1 MPKYFYNPETLL
13 YEVKKDNKYLKHI
26 KVALLVLAVPVLVC
40 LYFWI
45 YVSVLHLELPKTA
58 WLKRKHASW
67 EARMDILDRK
77 MDIYEQTLTG
87 IEQRDDDVYRS
98 IYGLSPIPEEVR
110 NSGLEG
116 VNRYSQLDAL
126 GANSRLKLSVHRLD
140 VLTKRVYLRSRALDE
155 MWDISSREGD
165 MISCVPNVPPL
176 MTSPGNF
183 RLSSG
188 FGYREDPVYGGAER
202 HVGQDFAADKGT
214 PVYVTGDGVVE
225 KSSFQFRG
233 YGNEIV
239 VDHGYGYKTRYAH
252 LNTIEVTE
260 GMKLSRGDRIGTVG
274 STGKSTGNHLHYEVL
289 YMGERKNPRN
299 YMDVAMPA
307 DEYAALINRRGAE
320 NPVGKRSS
328 TMELLRRSNRA
339 DDN

>member
-225 KSSFQFRG
+225 KTSFQFRG
-233 YGNEIV
+233 YGNEV
-239 VDHGYGYKTRYAH
+239 VIDHGFGYQTRYAH
-252 LNTIEVTE
+252 LNTIEVRE
-260 GMKLSRGDRIGTVG
+260 GMKVGRGDRIGTIG
-274 STGKSTGNHLHYEVL
+274 NSGKSTGYHLHYEVI
-289 YMGERKNPRN
+289 YMNVQRNPMN
-299 YMDVAMPA
+299 YMDINMPETEYRAMI
-307 DEYAALINRRGAE
+307 DKRLES
-320 NPVGKRSS
+320 NPIGRTSS
-328 TMELLRRSNRA
+328 TSELLNRSRVK
-339 DDN
+339 

>member
-26 KVALLVLAVPVLVC
+26 KVALLILTAPALMC

-58 WLKRKHASW
+58 WLKRQHASW
-67 EARMDILDRK
+67 EARMDILDRQ

-98 IYGLSPIPEEVR
+98 IYGLSPIPEELR

-116 VNRYSQLDAL
+116 VNRYNELDAL

-140 VLTKRVYLRSRALDE
+140 ALMKRVYLRSRALDE

-176 MTSPGNF
+176 MTTPGNF

-188 FGYREDPVYGGAER
+188 FAYREDPVYGGAER

-225 KSSFQFRG
+225 KIKYNFFG
-233 YGNEIV
+233 YGNEV
-239 VDHGYGYKTRYAH
+239 VIDHGFGYKTRYAH
-252 LNTIEVTE
+252 MQNIDVKK
-260 GMKLSRGDRIGTVG
+260 GDVVSRGQQIGTVG
-274 STGKSTGNHLHYEVL
+274 NTGSSTGPHLHYEVIYRGKQIDPMSFMDL
-289 YMGERKNPRN
+289 TMGPEEYQAMVDKVNNFEN
-299 YMDVAMPA
+299 YAF
-307 DEYAALINRRGAE
+307 
-320 NPVGKRSS
+320 K
-328 TMELLRRSNRA
+328 
-339 DDN
+339 